1 MSHIKN
7 NVGAG
12 FHARPKEIIK
22 TPIGVDVYKTLIFTA
37 QKYNITINNYVIMPN
52 HIHLLLTMDNNSFDV
67 TVTGGRGNPPLQD
80 VIGQFK
86 SYTTKLYRERL
97 QDKTAIL
104 WQRGFYEHVVR
115 NQKDYEN
122 AWQYIEYNALKE
134 HDNKKYGR
142 TI

>member
-1 MSHIKN
+1 
-7 NVGAG
+7 
-12 FHARPKEIIK
+12 
-22 TPIGVDVYKTLIFTA
+22 
-37 QKYNITINNYVIMPN
+37 
-52 HIHLLLTMDNNSFDV
+52 MDNNSFDV